1 MIITPLLKY
10 EETMTTKKRKAYSKQ
25 FKVDAVNLVV
35 EQGRSAAEVSRNLD
49 IGSGTLQRWVR
60 ESRDL
65 QENAFPGNG
74 RMSSE
79 QEKIRKL
86 ETEVKRLKM
95 EREILK
101 KAAAFFAKES
111 S

>member
-1 MIITPLLKY
+1 MSA
-10 EETMTTKKRKAYSKQ
+10 KKRKRYTAQ
-25 FKVDAVNLVV
+25 FKRDAVNLVV
-35 EQGRSAAEVSRNLD
+35 EQGNPATEVARNLD
-49 IGSGTLQRWVR
+49 IGAGTLQRWVR
-60 ESRDL
+60 EHKDD

-74 RMSSE
+74 RMSP
-79 QEKIRKL
+79 EKERIREL
-86 ETEVKRLKM
+86 EAEVKRLKM

>member
-1 MIITPLLKY
+1 MSA
-10 EETMTTKKRKAYSKQ
+10 KKRKRYTAQ
-25 FKVDAVNLVV
+25 FKRDAVKLVV
-35 EQGRSAAEVSRNLD
+35 EQGNPATEVARNLD

-60 ESRDL
+60 EHKSQ

-74 RMSSE
+74 RMTPE
-79 QEKIRKL
+79 QEEIRQLKA
-86 ETEVKRLKM
+86 EVKRLRT

>member
-1 MIITPLLKY
+1 MSA
-10 EETMTTKKRKAYSKQ
+10 KKRKRYTAQ
-25 FKVDAVNLVV
+25 FKRDAVKLVL
-35 EQGRSAAEVSRNLD
+35 EQGNSAAEVARNLD

-60 ESRDL
+60 DHKD
-65 QENAFPGNG
+65 QQANAVTGNG
-74 RMSSE
+74 RMTSE
-79 QEKIRKL
+79 QQKIRQL
-86 ETEVKRLKM
+86 EAEVKRLKM